1 MVSHDPSSTQ
11 YDGNGSPKFLE
22 DLSLSIRR
30 YPYEGKEKLR
40 QILNHEFDRFQHEPS
55 SHLRSD
61 RSPSRSD
68 FSASEYIIFE
78 IDPTTLERDFLDPN
92 VKPIPFLCSSFDTTK
107 GLLLVKMMTQEHS
120 QAMEAF
126 DAVILEALRPMNLNR
141 AIQTFSAVTIRADDR
156 GKEADHGWGPLRP
169 PRGYARKPTVALE
182 VAVSEAP
189 EKTQR
194 DVDFWLDPNRGNA
207 NIAITL
213 RVNQTKPLIT
223 IDKWE
228 WQNQQSQRTQQII
241 IAKGHNGE
249 RVTVS
254 GSPLTIPFHL
264 LFRRPRSSP
273 VETDISIGEQEL
285 TGAAEWIW
293 AVQEF

>member
-1 MVSHDPSSTQ
+1 MSNDLNPAQ
-11 YDGNGSPKFLE
+11 YDRGSSPRFLE
-22 DLSLSIRR
+22 NLPSSIRR
-30 YPYEGKEKLR
+30 YPYKGRQQLR
-40 QILNHEFDRFQHEPS
+40 QIIDLEFDHFQLS
-55 SHLRSD
+55 TCHLHLDHSR
-61 RSPSRSD
+61 SRSD
-68 FSASEYIIFE
+68 DSATEYVLFD
-78 IDPTTLERDFLDPN
+78 IDSSTLEHDFLNPN
-92 VKPIPFLCSSFDTTK
+92 VKPIPFLCSYFDITK

-120 QAMEAF
+120 QAIEAF
-126 DAVILEALRPMNLNR
+126 DDAILEALRPMNLKK
-141 AIQTFSAVTIRADDR
+141 AIQTFSGATIRTDNE

-169 PRGYARKPTVALE
+169 PPGRARKPTIALE
-182 VAVSEAP
+182 VAVSETPA
-189 EKTQR
+189 KIQH

-213 RVNQTKPLIT
+213 RVNRKKPLIT

-228 WQNQQSQRTQQII
+228 WQNQQSQRTQHII
-241 IAKGHNGE
+241 TAEDPNGE

-254 GSPLTIPFHL
+254 GSPLTIPFDL

-285 TGAAEWIW
+285 KGIAEWIW